1 MLSGAHFDHCLREII
16 RDFCQTLTDLA
27 KSDLEYYRRFA
38 MDVTMTC
45 QQTFVHCE
53 LRQAS
58 VTSIVNKLGDKA
70 KKIQCHA
77 INTLVKIVSH
87 AQRNFDTETPL
98 LVLSELLVFLS
109 RPGTKPSHRIYCM
122 GFLNKF
128 ATMDASSET
137 AVRAQLLRI
146 YFGLFNKLL
155 HTGEKFDMEAEQKK
169 LKKDRTMGKKERIK
183 ALRKL
188 SSQSRETLN
197 EEDNKVVEL
206 VLKGINLVMTKTE
219 DIKAIH
225 SILEEQIDILFKLTH
240 HKVLRI

>member
-1 MLSGAHFDHCLREII
+1 MQTDTHARAYARALELDPRDHIATTNLGAA
-16 RDFCQTLTDLA
+16 QLA
-27 KSDLEYYRRFA
+27 S
-38 MDVTMTC
+38 
-45 QQTFVHCE
+45 HE
-53 LRQAS
+53 LR
-58 VTSIVNKLGDKA
+58 
-70 KKIQCHA
+70 HA

-188 SSQSRETLN
+188 SSQSR
-197 EEDNKVVEL
+197 KP
-206 VLKGINLVMTKTE
+206 
-219 DIKAIH
+219 
-225 SILEEQIDILFKLTH
+225 
-240 HKVLRI
+240 